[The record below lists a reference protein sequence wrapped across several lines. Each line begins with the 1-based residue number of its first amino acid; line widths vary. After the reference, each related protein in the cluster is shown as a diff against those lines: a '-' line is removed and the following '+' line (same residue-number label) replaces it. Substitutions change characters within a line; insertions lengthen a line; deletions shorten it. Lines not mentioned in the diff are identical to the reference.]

1 MINLILVGISITL
14 SIILVILLFY
24 IRELKSEISSEERE
38 PLLQKYS
45 NISIREKI
53 LSRFS
58 SRKPRIQKSREI
70 ANNLNSGIKIEDT
83 FSILNKIDKEEL
95 LIVNQLNQYCLSFN
109 EQRLLESNFSN
120 NRAST
125 SNYIEQSKQDPIN
138 LNQIQ
143 SNILSKSY
151 GKSVPKNNTLD
162 ILKFKIYQQELE
174 KKKNEKSVY
183 SNLFNQYDSMNEDSH
198 SFRGSIYENHHQYL
212 ADKVGKD
219 ETKFGSFSDQYINI
233 NVEKNHQQN
242 TIHPSVYSNKPVLND
257 HNHDPESSFMN
268 CSNITSPHHS
278 NNYQKTDS
286 LKSSILNDES
296 VTSILSSPSA
306 ILTSPNIFKDTSSL
320 SIIVPKNIDDNDIE
334 NDAEYDY
341 SINYSHSLLSHRR
354 RSADYPSKR
363 FMRSSMG
370 MYSFSKNIANS
381 SSLFTSSLPP
391 ISRPTRVQ
399 SLPKL
404 KRNSTGSNIESKRS
418 MVKGQDYIALSQRS
432 FPVRANFIPDISYK
446 DEIKLNV
453 GDLVVITDVY
463 VDEWAKGINIMTNS
477 TGVFPLCYLNTDEPQ
492 AQAKTKRFTK
502 IINQE
507 INNNN
512 I

>member
-1 MINLILVGISITL
+1 LTSALTKNS
-14 SIILVILLFY
+14 SIINK
-24 IRELKSEISSEERE
+24 EN
-38 PLLQKYS
+38 
-45 NISIREKI
+45 NI
-53 LSRFS
+53 
-58 SRKPRIQKSREI
+58 
-70 ANNLNSGIKIEDT
+70 NNENYHT
-83 FSILNKIDKEEL
+83 P
-95 LIVNQLNQYCLSFN
+95 VNN
-109 EQRLLESNFSN
+109 SNFN
-120 NRAST
+120 DTNTNR
-125 SNYIEQSKQDPIN
+125 
-138 LNQIQ
+138 
-143 SNILSKSY
+143 
-151 GKSVPKNNTLD
+151 
-162 ILKFKIYQQELE
+162 
-174 KKKNEKSVY
+174 
-183 SNLFNQYDSMNEDSH
+183 
-198 SFRGSIYENHHQYL
+198 
-212 ADKVGKD
+212 
-219 ETKFGSFSDQYINI
+219 
-233 NVEKNHQQN
+233 
-242 TIHPSVYSNKPVLND
+242 ND

-320 SIIVPKNIDDNDIE
+320 SIIVPKNIDDSMILDIKQEQQPLNLQAPQNIPNSNIENYHEIIHPLDNSNNNNNNNSNSGYISLNLIDNNKNNQNIQPHINNTMNNSIINNSSIFLDITNDLSINNNIIDPEDDIE

>member
-1 MINLILVGISITL
+1 
-14 SIILVILLFY
+14 
-24 IRELKSEISSEERE
+24 
-38 PLLQKYS
+38 
-45 NISIREKI
+45 
-53 LSRFS
+53 
-58 SRKPRIQKSREI
+58 
-70 ANNLNSGIKIEDT
+70 
-83 FSILNKIDKEEL
+83 
-95 LIVNQLNQYCLSFN
+95 
-109 EQRLLESNFSN
+109 
-120 NRAST
+120 
-125 SNYIEQSKQDPIN
+125 
-138 LNQIQ
+138 
-143 SNILSKSY
+143 
-151 GKSVPKNNTLD
+151 
-162 ILKFKIYQQELE
+162 
-174 KKKNEKSVY
+174 
-183 SNLFNQYDSMNEDSH
+183 
-198 SFRGSIYENHHQYL
+198 
-212 ADKVGKD
+212 
-219 ETKFGSFSDQYINI
+219 
-233 NVEKNHQQN
+233 
-242 TIHPSVYSNKPVLND
+242 
-257 HNHDPESSFMN
+257 MN

-320 SIIVPKNIDDNDIE
+320 SIIVPKNIDDSMILDIKQEQQPLNLQAPQNIPNSNIENYHEIIHPLDNSNNNNNNNSNSGYISLNLIDNNKNNQNIQPHINNTMNNSIINNSSIFLDITNDLSINNNIIDPEDDIE